1 VRFSKKTKS
10 TGTISSYNDDE
21 DNSEEEDEAIV
32 FGDEKIHCHK
42 SIEEI
47 TSVEV
52 DGSLLQQLE
61 EDIKNKKIFSETL
74 DKSKQDSDETCQNAD
89 LEKRDSVENTN
100 SDSTKENEVKIEQ
113 KETDNS
119 EVKIRSSSEDSKNLT
134 VKIFERSKSLESE
147 PVALSTPSSPKAAAG
162 IVQDRLAR
170 FRKLTER
177 GNRDPKTRR
186 SSSVPSS
193 PDPNK
198 KDFLKGDEHFALFKK
213 VQDRFRK
220 SQNMSGNEPLQYG
233 GVSVKTGYVKTLVNQ
248 LNKNKTT
255 NGEGISVS
263 PKSASPFNNY
273 GSKISDI
280 KNVNGDVV
288 KEGVSQTPSLNNN
301 RLESPISSTRNS
313 LKSSDCGDTSDTTT
327 SSGQDKT
334 EIRESENESGIVSDG
349 ISSSGQDKTENR
361 ESENESGIVSD
372 GMSSINPTKL
382 FDESWSESDTYVTD
396 SDEDISTKQ
405 HEPVI
410 QKDSTESK
418 GFTVSLEF

>member
-1 VRFSKKTKS
+1 MKFSKKTKS
-10 TGTISSYNDDE
+10 TGTISSYNYDE

-32 FGDEKIHCHK
+32 FCDEKIHCHK

-61 EDIKNKKIFSETL
+61 EDIKNKQIFSETL
-74 DKSKQDSDETCQNAD
+74 DKNKQDSDETCQNAD
-89 LEKRDSVENTN
+89 LEKSDSVENTN
-100 SDSTKENEVKIEQ
+100 SDSTKEEEGKIEQ

-119 EVKIRSSSEDSKNLT
+119 KVKKQSSSEDSKNIT
-134 VKIFERSKSLESE
+134 VRNLERSKSLESE

-170 FRKLTER
+170 FRKLAER
-177 GNRDPKTRR
+177 GNRDPKTRQ

-198 KDFLKGDEHFALFKK
+198 KVFLQGDEHFALFKK

-220 SQNMSGNEPLQYG
+220 SQNMSGDEPIQYG
-233 GVSVKTGYVKTLVNQ
+233 GVAVKTGYVKALVSQ
-248 LNKNKTT
+248 LNRNKTT
-255 NGEGISVS
+255 NGEDISVS
-263 PKSASPFNNY
+263 PKSDSPFKNY
-273 GSKISDI
+273 DSKILNI
-280 KNVNGDVV
+280 KNVNGDD
-288 KEGVSQTPSLNNN
+288 VSQTPSLNNDG
-301 RLESPISSTRNS
+301 LESPIGSTRNS

-334 EIRESENESGIVSDG
+334 E
-349 ISSSGQDKTENR
+349 NR
-361 ESENESGIVSD
+361 ESENESGTVLD
-372 GMSSINPTKL
+372 GMLSVDTAEI
-382 FDESWSESDTYVTD
+382 FRSWSNSDTDSLPTTD
-396 SDEDISTKQ
+396 SDEDISTKL
-405 HEPVI
+405 PI
-410 QKDSTESK
+410 QEVSTESK